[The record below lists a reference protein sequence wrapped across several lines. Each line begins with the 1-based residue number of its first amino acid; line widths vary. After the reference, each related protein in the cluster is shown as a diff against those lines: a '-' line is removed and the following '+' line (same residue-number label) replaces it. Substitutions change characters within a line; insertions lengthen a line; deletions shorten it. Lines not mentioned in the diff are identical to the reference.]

1 MALIR
6 IDPSSEEYRQFVRLY
21 EAARALRP
29 SEVDRWNRELYATID
44 EGQNWGSF
52 HPDGYFKLSKELVF
66 DKLGPDATPQEQVQA
81 LATVLHESNHARVQV
96 NAQNEPNAVLSRHSK
111 ALDEGLT
118 EWVSVNDVAA
128 FADMTGY
135 GELPD
140 AKPEYP
146 AAYQA
151 TESLL
156 EYAAGPEGASELAD
170 RAVDAPV
177 VMRWDVIADEI
188 VKNRLG
194 DVVPPDPQHEQA
206 ARAEL
211 VNAMTQR
218 GWAELDR
225 SQPDV
230 GPVVAR
236 DTTEAL
242 DQATQ
247 RIREHYAGSP
257 GTPYPAKTPN
267 FLVAQQEA
275 QQNLGGSQDRIVSR
289 GGHVDL
295 TKLPPPNAASRVDR
309 PEQTVGTGSRQG
321 DARSDSVAPQS
332 GRTTGDFARSARAT
346 PSPQG
351 GEVRFLSGSP
361 SAAQAIRRRP
371 DLGNGARGAGAPDGA
386 GINRPGISRDTTPPD
401 RAR

>member
-21 EAARALRP
+21 EGARALRP

-151 TESLL
+151 TNRSSSM
-156 EYAAGPEGASELAD
+156 P
-170 RAVDAPV
+170 PV
-177 VMRWDVIADEI
+177 PR
-188 VKNRLG
+188 
-194 DVVPPDPQHEQA
+194 
-206 ARAEL
+206 ARASWPIEL
-211 VNAMTQR
+211 LM
-218 GWAELDR
+218 
-225 SQPDV
+225 
-230 GPVVAR
+230 
-236 DTTEAL
+236 
-242 DQATQ
+242 
-247 RIREHYAGSP
+247 
-257 GTPYPAKTPN
+257 
-267 FLVAQQEA
+267 
-275 QQNLGGSQDRIVSR
+275 
-289 GGHVDL
+289 
-295 TKLPPPNAASRVDR
+295 R
-309 PEQTVGTGSRQG
+309 PW
-321 DARSDSVAPQS
+321 
-332 GRTTGDFARSARAT
+332 
-346 PSPQG
+346 
-351 GEVRFLSGSP
+351 
-361 SAAQAIRRRP
+361 
-371 DLGNGARGAGAPDGA
+371 
-386 GINRPGISRDTTPPD
+386 
-401 RAR
+401 